1 MGFGQTLREAREAKG
16 YTVEQLAETTHIMSK
31 TIRGLE
37 AEDFSGIVAPIYGR
51 GFVKICCQTLGLDPK
66 PMVDEFM
73 AIYNGEKPP
82 ASSPVSVET
91 KPPEPPPSVPEPPP
105 AEPEPAEAPIA
116 DEPPPR
122 APIEDLFN
130 QVPEQPAASE
140 QQPAKQ
146 AVSRFA
152 PPQPQDD
159 DRSEPFTM
167 PAIPWRL
174 VILIAGAAVVLWA
187 VFAGCRAVYRALGT
201 GGDGTAPSA
210 PAVTA
215 EQPKTDGAVT
225 APSVRRTP
233 KPVKPLYID

>member
-16 YTVEQLAETTHIMSK
+16 YTVEQLAEATHIMTK
-31 TIRGLE
+31 TIKGLE
-37 AEDFSGIVAPIYGR
+37 AEDFSSIVAPIYGR

-73 AIYNGEKPP
+73 AIYNGEQPP
-82 ASSPVSVET
+82 SSDLVATEA
-91 KPPEPPPSVPEPPP
+91 PPPTVP
-105 AEPEPAEAPIA
+105 AEPDHDGIPTPRETPAKAPLG
-116 DEPPPR
+116 
-122 APIEDLFN
+122 DLFN
-130 QVPEQPAASE
+130 QAPEPSV
-140 QQPAKQ
+140 AKQ
-146 AVSRFA
+146 PQNRFA
-152 PPQPQDD
+152 PPQPQDY
-159 DRSEPFTM
+159 RGEPFTM

-210 PAVTA
+210 PVVTTG
-215 EQPKTDGAVT
+215 QPMTNGVT
-225 APSVRRTP
+225 APAVKRTP